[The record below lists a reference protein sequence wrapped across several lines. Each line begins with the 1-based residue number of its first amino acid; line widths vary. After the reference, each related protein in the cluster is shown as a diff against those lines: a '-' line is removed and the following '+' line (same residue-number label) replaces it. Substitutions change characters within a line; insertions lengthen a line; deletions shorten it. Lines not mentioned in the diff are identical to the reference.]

1 MVHLES
7 AGWCFF
13 RKNIGLKNFIMK
25 LKGLETA
32 VNVTNEMNVLD
43 REIFCGFTDQYFY
56 ICSFLKSN
64 EIIFSVALLH
74 FKKTF
79 VPQILLKFL
88 KLAIYFPLN
97 LLLFIKCSLFL
108 LFRFSNVLYLEEN
121 ML

>member
-1 MVHLES
+1 
-7 AGWCFF
+7 
-13 RKNIGLKNFIMK
+13 MK

-79 VPQILLKFL
+79 VPQILLKFF
-88 KLAIYFPLN
+88 KTCNIFSTK
-97 LLLFIKCSLFL
+97 FITFYQVQLISFISI
-108 LFRFSNVLYLEEN
+108 F
-121 ML
+121 